1 MNSNNVEDVICEDE
15 IPDILHSN
23 KNIFSYGLGEF
34 IMQTFSIAFGA
45 YVFYFYEAEIGL
57 ESWLVAFGFI
67 IYAIWNAINDP
78 LVGYICDRPFFF
90 TKKWGRRFPWIVSS
104 IFPSILCYVLI
115 FSSPDVDPVKGQWTI
130 FLWLVFSTCLFDTA
144 FSFVFVNTNALF
156 ADKFRNADERRK
168 VSGINMTLGYIGI
181 AFGSIFPPF
190 IISYGVKQSF
200 INQAWALVLVAL
212 IAAIF
217 MIPGMREDTETI
229 ERYLKA
235 CEDLK
240 EKEEKISFFET
251 FISAFKQKNFTAF
264 VILFLGYAVL
274 RICLLASLQYAIRY
288 ILNMQAAV
296 GSLIMA
302 GFLLGSLVSIPFWVW
317 WARKKEDNRKVM
329 IIAAILSSIFAL
341 PMIFLSD
348 LIGWI
353 IVLFLWGIGIA
364 GMFIVRAVVL
374 ADIIDE
380 SVVETGKRNEGIYN
394 GVYVFINRLSIVIQA
409 IIFAIVHSLTG
420 FVEGADTQSESAI
433 WGIRLSMA
441 VIPVFFLLVATII
454 FWKFYDLKPQKLNDI
469 KAKIKDLNL

>member
-1 MNSNNVEDVICEDE
+1 
-15 IPDILHSN
+15 
-23 KNIFSYGLGEF
+23 
-34 IMQTFSIAFGA
+34 
-45 YVFYFYEAEIGL
+45 
-57 ESWLVAFGFI
+57 
-67 IYAIWNAINDP
+67 
-78 LVGYICDRPFFF
+78 
-90 TKKWGRRFPWIVSS
+90 
-104 IFPSILCYVLI
+104 
-115 FSSPDVDPVKGQWTI
+115 
-130 FLWLVFSTCLFDTA
+130 
-144 FSFVFVNTNALF
+144 
-156 ADKFRNADERRK
+156 
-168 VSGINMTLGYIGI
+168 
-181 AFGSIFPPF
+181 
-190 IISYGVKQSF
+190 
-200 INQAWALVLVAL
+200 
-212 IAAIF
+212 
-217 MIPGMREDTETI
+217 
-229 ERYLKA
+229 
-235 CEDLK
+235 
-240 EKEEKISFFET
+240 
-251 FISAFKQKNFTAF
+251 
-264 VILFLGYAVL
+264 
-274 RICLLASLQYAIRY
+274 
-288 ILNMQAAV
+288 
-296 GSLIMA
+296 
-302 GFLLGSLVSIPFWVW
+302 VW